1 VSCGVFVSAL
11 AVSTFLLAVNNL
23 AVVTCAI
30 RGNYAILEYQQ
41 KGKLMSETAYFLTN
55 EEAKALADLLGQKL
69 DRNPLSYAVLQ
80 PVYNKLTRGW
90 TWNTDKEEN

>member
-41 KGKLMSETAYFLTN
+41 KGKLMSETAYFFTK
-55 EEAKALADLLGQKL
+55 EEAEALADLLGQKL

-90 TWNTDKEEN
+90 TWNTDEEEN